1 MRGEMAEMT
10 RSDGRRPTMADV
22 GRLAGVSA
30 TAVSF
35 VINQKANGAISP
47 DTQRRVLDVIEQLG
61 YRPNLTAQSLR
72 TRRTRTIGF
81 VTDEIAVKAPGGQTI
96 SAAHDIARKH
106 GSLML
111 IANATRD
118 ARVLR
123 RAIDDLIDR
132 QVDAIVF
139 ATVGTRRTTLP
150 ETVRHVPT
158 VLVNCFVAGNSL
170 PSFLPD
176 EAAGGRAATELALAH
191 GHRHI
196 AFITGLPGAWAARER
211 LSGYR
216 SALRD
221 AGIAYDDELVLAGNF
236 RADSGYELTGRL
248 LAGRTR
254 PTAIVCG
261 NDLMALGAYLALKE
275 SGLRIPDDISVVG
288 YDDQED
294 LAADL
299 RPALSTV
306 RLPYYEMGRQAVEHI
321 FAGTVG
327 ELPPRTY
334 TPCPIVPRASVGPAA
349 T

>member
-1 MRGEMAEMT
+1 
-10 RSDGRRPTMADV
+10 MADV

-35 VINQKANGAISP
+35 VINEKARGSISA
-47 DTQRRVLDVIEQLG
+47 DTQRRVLGAIEELG

-96 SAAHDIARKH
+96 SAAHDVARKH
-106 GSLML
+106 GSLVL

-132 QVDAIVF
+132 RVDAIVY
-139 ATVGTRRTTLP
+139 AAVGTRRATLP
-150 ETVRHVPT
+150 EAVHQVPT

-176 EAAGGRAATELALAH
+176 EAAGGRAAVELALVH
-191 GHRHI
+191 GHRRI
-196 AFITGLPGAWAARER
+196 AFITGLPGAWATRER
-211 LSGYR
+211 VRGYR
-216 SALRD
+216 SALRQ
-221 AGIAYDDELVLAGNF
+221 AGVGYDDEVVLAGNF

-248 LAGRTR
+248 LSGRTR

-261 NDLMALGAYLALKE
+261 NDLMALGAYFALKE
-275 SGLRIPDDISVVG
+275 AGLRIPDDISVVG

-299 RPALSTV
+299 QPALSTV
-306 RLPYYEMGRQAVEHI
+306 RLPYYEMGQRAVGHI
-321 FAGTVG
+321 FAGTVDD
-327 ELPPRTY
+327 LPPRTY
-334 TPCPIVPRASVGPAA
+334 TPCPIVPRASVGPAP